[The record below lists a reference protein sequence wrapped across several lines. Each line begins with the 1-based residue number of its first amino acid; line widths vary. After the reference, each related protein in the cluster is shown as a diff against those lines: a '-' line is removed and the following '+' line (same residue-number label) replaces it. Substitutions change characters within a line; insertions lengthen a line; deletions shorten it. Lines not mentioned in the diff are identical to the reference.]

1 MEVPAVEATC
11 ETAGKTA
18 GTKCSVC
25 EKILSGCEDVAAK
38 GHTPV
43 EVPAVEA
50 TCETAGKT
58 AGTKCADC
66 GKTLS
71 GCEDVPALGHDYQYV
86 EDGEDEEGLWVK
98 YVCTRCHGEKI
109 DR

>member
-1 MEVPAVEATC
+1 MKGHTPVDVAAVEATC

-25 EKILSGCEDVAAK
+25 EKI
-38 GHTPV
+38 
-43 EVPAVEA
+43 
-50 TCETAGKT
+50 
-58 AGTKCADC
+58 
-66 GKTLS
+66 LS